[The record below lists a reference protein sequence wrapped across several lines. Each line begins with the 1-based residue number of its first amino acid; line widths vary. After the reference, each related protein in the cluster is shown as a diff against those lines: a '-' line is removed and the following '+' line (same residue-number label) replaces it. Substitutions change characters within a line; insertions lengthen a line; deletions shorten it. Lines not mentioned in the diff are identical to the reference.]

1 MPKRD
6 IVVVGAST
14 GGVEALQ
21 QLVELLPQDYPAA
34 IFVVMHTGPGSILPE
49 ILSRAGKIRAVSAE
63 NNLPYE
69 KNRIYV
75 APPDRHLLINDGVM
89 QLDAGPR
96 ENGSRPSI
104 DPLFR
109 SAARTHRARVAGVI
123 LTGKL
128 DDGSAGLYA
137 VKARGGLAIVQDPT
151 EAAAPDMPLNAMRH
165 MTADHCLP
173 LTGIAALLNKIA
185 SEESVSTEVSA
196 QAMEQQGNDLLDPPE
211 RMKSPPPN
219 ETQISLACPECNGTL
234 YEQKEGDMAHF
245 RCHIGHSFSPVSLS
259 QAHKEVL
266 ERALWTAVRTLNER
280 VMMHRQFLRR
290 ESNGAEE
297 LIFKRFQASA
307 AGPECYIALL
317 RYIISRI

>member
-6 IVVVGAST
+6 IVVIGAST

-21 QLVELLPQDYPAA
+21 QLVELLPQDYPGAV
-34 IFVVMHTGPGSILPE
+34 FVVMHTGPGSILPE
-49 ILSRAGKIRAVSAE
+49 ILSRAGRIRAVGAE
-63 NNLPYE
+63 NNMPYE
-69 KNRIYV
+69 RNRIYV
-75 APPDRHLLINDGVM
+75 APPDRHLLINDGIM

-109 SAARTHRARVAGVI
+109 SAARTHRERVVGVI

-128 DDGSAGLYA
+128 DDGAAGLYA

-165 MTADHCLP
+165 MTVDHCLP
-173 LTGIAALLNKIA
+173 LIGIAALLSKIA
-185 SEESVSTEVSA
+185 SEETASDEVSSQDMK
-196 QAMEQQGNDLLDPPE
+196 QARSDLVDAPE
-211 RMKSPPPN
+211 LLRSPPPN
-219 ETQISLACPECNGTL
+219 ETQISLSCPECNGSL
-234 YEQKEGDMAHF
+234 YEQKEGEMAHF
-245 RCHIGHSFSPVSLS
+245 RCHIGHSFSPVTLS

-290 ESNGAEE
+290 ERNGAEE
-297 LIFKRFQASA
+297 LIFKRFQESA
-307 AGPECYIALL
+307 AAAERDVDLL
-317 RYIISRI
+317 REIIARI

>member
-6 IVVVGAST
+6 IVVIGAST

-21 QLVELLPQDYPAA
+21 QLVEHLPADYPGV
-34 IFVVMHTGPGSILPE
+34 IFVVMHTGPGSVLPE

-63 NNLPYE
+63 HDAPYE
-69 KNRIYV
+69 QNRIYV
-75 APPDRHLLINDGVM
+75 APPGRHLLINDGVM
-89 QLDAGPR
+89 QLEAGPR

-109 SAARTHRARVAGVI
+109 SAARTHRGRVAGVI

-151 EAAAPDMPLNAMRH
+151 EAAAPDMPLNAMRN
-165 MTADHCLP
+165 MTVDHCLP
-173 LTGIAALLNKIA
+173 LRDIAALLNKIA
-185 SEESVSTEVSA
+185 SEESASA
-196 QAMEQQGNDLLDPPE
+196 QVLAETARPERNDLVDPPE
-211 RMKSPPPN
+211 GMELPPPN
-219 ETQISLACPECNGTL
+219 ETQIALACPECNGSL
-234 YEQKEGDMAHF
+234 YEEKEGDMAHF
-245 RCHIGHSFSPVSLS
+245 RCHVGHSFSPMALS
-259 QAHKEVL
+259 EAHKEVL

-290 ESNGAEE
+290 ERNDAEE
-297 LIFKRFQASA
+297 MLFKRFQESA
-307 AGPECYIALL
+307 AAAERDVELL
-317 RYIISRI
+317 REIIARV

>member
-21 QLVELLPQDYPAA
+21 QLVELLPEDYPGA

-49 ILSRAGKIRAVSAE
+49 ILTRAGKIRAVSAE
-63 NNLPYE
+63 HRMPYE
-69 KNRIYV
+69 RNRIYI

-104 DPLFR
+104 APLFR

-165 MTADHCLP
+165 MTVDHCLP
-173 LTGIAALLNKIA
+173 LAGIAALLTKIA
-185 SEESVSTEVSA
+185 SANGVFSEPNTG
-196 QAMEQQGNDLLDPPE
+196 AMSNVRDDL
-211 RMKSPPPN
+211 
-219 ETQISLACPECNGTL
+219 
-234 YEQKEGDMAHF
+234 
-245 RCHIGHSFSPVSLS
+245 V
-259 QAHKEVL
+259 
-266 ERALWTAVRTLNER
+266 
-280 VMMHRQFLRR
+280 
-290 ESNGAEE
+290 
-297 LIFKRFQASA
+297 
-307 AGPECYIALL
+307 
-317 RYIISRI
+317 

>member
-21 QLVELLPQDYPAA
+21 QLVELLPEDYPGAVF
-34 IFVVMHTGPGSILPE
+34 IVMHTGPGSILPE
-49 ILSRAGKIRAVSAE
+49 ILSRAGKIPAVSAE
-63 NNLPYE
+63 NNMPYE
-69 KNRIYV
+69 GNRIYV

-89 QLDAGPR
+89 QLKAGPR

-109 SAARTHRARVAGVI
+109 SAARTHRERVVGVI

-128 DDGSAGLYA
+128 DDGAAGLYA

-165 MTADHCLP
+165 LAVDHCLP
-173 LTGIAALLNKIA
+173 LIGIAALLSKIA
-185 SEESVSTEVSA
+185 SGESASDAVSSQDMK
-196 QAMEQQGNDLLDPPE
+196 QARNDLVDGPE
-211 RMKSPPPN
+211 LMKSPPPN
-219 ETQISLACPECNGTL
+219 ETQISLSCPECNGSL
-234 YEQKEGDMAHF
+234 YEQKAGEMAHF
-245 RCHIGHSFSPVSLS
+245 RCHIGHSFSPESLS
-259 QAHKEVL
+259 EAHKEAL

-280 VMMHRQFLRR
+280 VTMHRQFFRR
-290 ESNGAEE
+290 ERNASEDALFRRFEESVKSAERDVE
-297 LIFKRFQASA
+297 LLHDI
-307 AGPECYIALL
+307 IA
-317 RYIISRI
+317 RV